1 MSNAPK
7 SNLLINAYSIT
18 SKTSY
23 ANSKNYYRGSQYLS
37 MTAATLKETLY
48 YNSGQLEFKKLFTS
62 PF

>member
-7 SNLLINAYSIT
+7 SNLLSFEYFIT
-18 SKTSY
+18 SKISY
-23 ANSKNYYRGSQYLS
+23 ANSQKYYQAFPYLS

>member
-1 MSNAPK
+1 MSDAPK
-7 SNLLINAYSIT
+7 SNLGSEAYSIT

-23 ANSKNYYRGSQYLS
+23 ANSQKYYNATPYLS
-37 MTAATLKETLY
+37 MTAATLKEILY